1 MGQKIEVSSTVVDD
15 IAMFDAD
22 RSITGQDG
30 VGYSSGE
37 SIESDDFPALL
48 ADRLFREVPGID
60 HVFVASNQVVIRR
73 PHGWDEEV
81 VAGAGDVISNFFLF
95 YPDAADDDG

>member
-1 MGQKIEVSSTVVDD
+1 MGQRIDVSSTVIED

-30 VGYSSGE
+30 TGYSSGE
-37 SIESDDFPALL
+37 DIEATDFPSRL
-48 ADRLFREVPGID
+48 ADQLFQDVPGID
-60 HVFVASNQVVIRR
+60 HVFIASNQVVIRR

-81 VAGAGDVISNFFLF
+81 VESAGSVISNFFLF
-95 YPDAADDDG
+95 YPDAEDAAG